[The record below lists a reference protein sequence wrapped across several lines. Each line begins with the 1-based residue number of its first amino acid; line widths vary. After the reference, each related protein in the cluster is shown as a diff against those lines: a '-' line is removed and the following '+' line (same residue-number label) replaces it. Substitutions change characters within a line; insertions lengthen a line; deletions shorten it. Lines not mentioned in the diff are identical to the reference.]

1 MGTVLRGGLVV
12 DPVQKTARRADVW
25 IENGV
30 VAEVSEGL
38 SGVLHHSVDVDGC
51 LVMPGLI
58 DPHVHLREP
67 GQTHKET
74 IETGT
79 RAAAAGGFTQVCAMP
94 NTDPVTDRPDVVAYI
109 RAEARRAGYAKV
121 HPIAAVT
128 KGSRGKEL
136 TDFSALLRAGAV
148 GLSDDGR
155 GVQSAAVMR
164 EAMVRA
170 GKAGLPLALHE
181 EDEGLSAGGVV
192 HDGAVAR
199 ALGLPGQPADSET
212 SMVARDV
219 VLAESTGARV
229 HFCHVSPGA
238 AVDIL
243 RTAKSRGLRISAEV
257 TPHHLLLT
265 EDAVPILGGRAK
277 VNPPLRT
284 EADRLAC
291 VRGFLDGTLD
301 AVATDHAPHTE
312 EEKSR
317 PVIEAPFGFVGLET
331 SFALMYTA
339 FVLGGVLTPAEL
351 VARMSTVPAR
361 IFGLAGGRL
370 RPGAPADIAV
380 VDPRV
385 ARSVNP
391 DAFFSKGRATPFAG
405 RILYGW
411 PVLTMADG
419 RVTHDAR

>member
-1 MGTVLRGGLVV
+1 MGTALRGGLVV
-12 DPVQKTARRADVW
+12 DPVKKTVRRADVL

-30 VAEVSEGL
+30 VAEISEGL
-38 SGVLHHSVDVDGC
+38 SGVLHVSVDVDGC

-79 RAAAAGGFTQVCAMP
+79 RAAAAGGFTQVCSMP
-94 NTDPVTDRPDVVAYI
+94 NTDPVTDHPDTVAYI
-109 RAEARRAGYAKV
+109 RDAARRAGYAKV

-155 GVQSAAVMR
+155 GIQSGAVMR
-164 EAMVRA
+164 EAMAQAKRV
-170 GKAGLPLALHE
+170 GLPLALHE
-181 EDEGLSAGGVV
+181 EDEDLSAGGVV
-192 HDGAVAR
+192 NDGEMAR
-199 ALGLPGQPADSET
+199 SLGLPGQPADSET
-212 SMVARDV
+212 SMIARDV

-238 AVDIL
+238 AVDLL

-265 EDAVPILGGRAK
+265 EDAVPLWGGWAK

-284 EADRLAC
+284 QRDRLAC

-301 AVATDHAPHTE
+301 IVATDHAPHTN

-317 PVIEAPFGFVGLET
+317 PVMEAPFGFVGLET
-331 SFALMYTA
+331 SFALLYTA
-339 FVLGGVLTPAEL
+339 FVKGGILTPAEL
-351 VARMSTVPAR
+351 VARMSTIPAR

-370 RPGAPADIAV
+370 QPGAPADIAV
-380 VDPRV
+380 VDTNGP
-385 ARSVNP
+385 RSVDP
-391 DAFFSKGRATPFAG
+391 DTFFSKGRATPFAG
-405 RILYGW
+405 RTLYGW
-411 PVLTMADG
+411 PVLTMVGG
-419 RVTHDAR
+419 RVSHDAR